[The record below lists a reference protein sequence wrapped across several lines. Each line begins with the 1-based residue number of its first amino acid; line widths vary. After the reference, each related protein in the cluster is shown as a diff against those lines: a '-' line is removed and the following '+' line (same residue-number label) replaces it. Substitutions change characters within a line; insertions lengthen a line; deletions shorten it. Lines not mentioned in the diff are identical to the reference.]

1 MWNLIKDEYEKQE
14 ECDSRIWKYERIQL
28 AQNENTTEDNPL
40 YVPPAVYETVDVDF
54 LSYYARCKIIVT
66 SIMKC
71 ISVNTR
77 QLFKE
82 ISCESTIRY
91 PNKIDDNP
99 KNLFITFNAWVY
111 SGTDLLWASLLEQMW
126 SRVEEEFGSRQVR
139 LHSAIIRLAKEDL
152 GNTNAGAVDL
162 RTRQHKRYVALL
174 LYRFKFFLSITCLTV
189 FAIILAINPTKLNLE
204 GIVTGGILSFIGSV
218 PFFSSL
224 FSILPLLLKSK
235 GKDIL

>member
-139 LHSAIIRLAKEDL
+139 LHRASIRLAKEDL
-152 GNTNAGAVDL
+152 GNNNAGAVDL
-162 RTRQHKRYVALL
+162 RTRQNLRYMALL
-174 LYRFKFFLSITCLTV
+174 LYRFNFFINHVFDSICYYSCDQSYKVEPTGYCNRRNFIIHRISTV
-189 FAIILAINPTKLNLE
+189 FQ
-204 GIVTGGILSFIGSV
+204 
-218 PFFSSL
+218 
-224 FSILPLLLKSK
+224 LLLLHFT
-235 GKDIL
+235 IAPQEQR